1 MPEPRISASLRRQ
14 VYSRAHG
21 CCEYCRS
28 QERFAPDTFSVE
40 HTVARVHGGATAAHN
55 LALAC
60 QGCNNHKYDKIEAVD
75 PATGQ
80 VVPLYNPRRE
90 RWDTHFIWSA
100 DYSLVLGITA
110 SGRATVQ
117 ALALNRPGVV
127 NLRRVLHELG
137 DHPPRE
143 PADD

>member
-1 MPEPRISASLRRQ
+1 MPEPGISASLRRQ
-14 VYSRAHG
+14 VYARAQG

-40 HTVARVHGGATAAHN
+40 HTIAHARGGETDAYN

-60 QGCNNHKYDKIEAVD
+60 QGCNNHKYDKTEAVD
-75 PATGQ
+75 PATGL
-80 VVPLYNPRRE
+80 VVPLFNPRRAP
-90 RWDTHFIWSA
+90 WDAHFVWSA
-100 DYSLVLGITA
+100 DYALVIGITP

-127 NLRRVLHELG
+127 YLRRVLHQLG
-137 DHPPRE
+137 DHPPRK
-143 PADD
+143 PAAD